1 MRDYARGA
9 EDFSERDEHYLL
21 AVTAEDIEPFMQTE
35 SEHGGVCVSGYRRRF
50 GQGRVVVLTPGHTL
64 AVWENRNFQ
73 RLFLNAIR
81 YVAV

>member
-1 MRDYARGA
+1 
-9 EDFSERDEHYLL
+9 
-21 AVTAEDIEPFMQTE
+21 MQTE

-73 RLFLNAIR
+73 RLFLNAIK
-81 YVAV
+81 YAAG